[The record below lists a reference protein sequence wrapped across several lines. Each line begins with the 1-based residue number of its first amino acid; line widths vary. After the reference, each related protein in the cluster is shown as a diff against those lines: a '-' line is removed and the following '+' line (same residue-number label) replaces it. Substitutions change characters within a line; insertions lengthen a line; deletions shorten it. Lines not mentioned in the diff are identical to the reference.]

1 VSKAREA
8 LGRIRDLPDDELGQA
23 LDRAREELF
32 RLQLGNYT
40 NQVENTISLRLKR
53 RELARIMTV
62 QRARDLDLE
71 SQSAGAA
78 DRRAADAEGAESDE
92 PQTVADRARAAVGR
106 PRKPAKPAKGSAK
119 PAKASKSGAGQGKK
133 KTSPTGQGTK
143 KTSKASGGKAKA
155 GAKTSKKKSGKE

>member
-1 VSKAREA
+1 VSKAKEA
-8 LGRIRDLPDDELGQA
+8 LGRIRDLPDDELAQA
-23 LDRAREELF
+23 MDRSREELF
-32 RLQLGNYT
+32 RLRLGNYT

-53 RELARIMTV
+53 RELARILTV

-71 SQSAGAA
+71 TQSAGAA
-78 DRRAADAEGAESDE
+78 DRRAAESEADEPDE

-106 PRKPAKPAKGSAK
+106 PRKPAKPAKPAAK
-119 PAKASKSGAGQGKK
+119 PAKKGKASKGGAGGKK
-133 KTSPTGQGTK
+133 AAPSK

>member
-106 PRKPAKPAKGSAK
+106 PRKPAKASGK
-119 PAKASKSGAGQGKK
+119 PAKASKSGASQGTK
-133 KTSPTGQGTK
+133 KTSPTGQGQGTK